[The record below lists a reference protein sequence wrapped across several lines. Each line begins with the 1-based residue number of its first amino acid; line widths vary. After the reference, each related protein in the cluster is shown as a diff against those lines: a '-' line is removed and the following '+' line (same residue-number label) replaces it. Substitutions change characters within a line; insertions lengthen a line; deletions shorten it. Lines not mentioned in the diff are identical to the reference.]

1 MFRMGSVVSFWFL
14 RFVNYFNLL
23 ESLGLLVI
31 VSARI
36 NHIPVKVLDLVEI
49 IITLT
54 TLRVRK
60 FAG

>member
-1 MFRMGSVVSFWFL
+1 MGSVVSFWFL

-23 ESLGLLVI
+23 EGLGPSVI

>member
-1 MFRMGSVVSFWFL
+1 MGSVVSFWFL

>member
-1 MFRMGSVVSFWFL
+1 MGSVVSFWFL

-23 ESLGLLVI
+23 ESLGPSVI

>member
-1 MFRMGSVVSFWFL
+1 MGSVVSFWFL

-23 ESLGLLVI
+23 ESLGLSVI